1 LAEERLVDN
10 FFDHNEPRQRSW
22 VLIVSIIIVLLV
34 IVFGAYLVW
43 KVLLPSDVAKVTEKA
58 AAPKEL
64 PRMANLPPKKVEPA
78 PAPPSYPVDAPL
90 LEQVREA
97 MRKGITPDEAVAM
110 AKSLPEKPERADA
123 AFILLEY
130 AAEAGHPEAALN
142 VGRYFDPNSKSDS
155 GTIIKDPAAAYEWY
169 QLAVS
174 KGRPEA
180 KNHLSELKHWLEDQA
195 AQGSNEAREL
205 LNEWD

>member
-1 LAEERLVDN
+1 MDN
-10 FFDHNEPRQRSW
+10 FFDDKDHPPRRSW
-22 VLIVSIIIVLLV
+22 VLIASIIIGLLV

-43 KVLLPSDVAKVTEKA
+43 RVLSSSDVTTDTDKA
-58 AAPKEL
+58 TVPKEL

-97 MRKGITPDEAVAM
+97 MRKRITPDEAVAM

-130 AAEAGHPEAALN
+130 AGEAGHAEAALA
-142 VGRYFDPNSKSDS
+142 VGRYFDPNYDGDS
-155 GTIIKDPAAAYEWY
+155 GTIIKDFAAAYDWY
-169 QLAVS
+169 QMALS
-174 KGRPEA
+174 KGRLEA
-180 KNHLSELKHWLEDQA
+180 KAFLTALKRRVEEQA
-195 AQGSNEAREL
+195 AQGSQEAREL
-205 LNEWD
+205 LNEWQ